1 MRFLNE
7 WLVDEAVV
15 GPLDGTPFSGTPKR
29 FLPVASQA
37 PSIMLG
43 ARLSLPLTRQP
54 QWVLVKLPTRALGGC
69 RPPGLPGPTR
79 PVLLSDTN
87 NKC

>member
-1 MRFLNE
+1 MRSLNE
-7 WLVDEAVV
+7 LLVGEVV
-15 GPLDGTPFSGTPKR
+15 MGPRDGTPSSETPKR

-37 PSIMLG
+37 LSVMLG

-54 QWVLVKLPTRALGGC
+54 PWVLVKLPTRALGGC
-69 RPPGLPGPTR
+69 RPPCRPGPVR
-79 PVLLSDTN
+79 PVLLSDAN